1 MHTMVEWTTFPF
13 FCELWRFKLGKFSFL
28 HNWRFFFASRKFEQF
43 ISFKLI
49 ILMQFDKKFYWG
61 WNIMQKFTN
70 EFQKCLQ
77 KYQQVKKIQLWKS
90 FQRQVQQQIFHESF
104 SELRES
110 FSIFCN
116 EYFKRSLS
124 LPLLLIEIF
133 RALFWNSYQKLI
145 SYRII
150 AQ

>member
-1 MHTMVEWTTFPF
+1 
-13 FCELWRFKLGKFSFL
+13 
-28 HNWRFFFASRKFEQF
+28 
-43 ISFKLI
+43 
-49 ILMQFDKKFYWG
+49 
-61 WNIMQKFTN
+61 MQKFTN